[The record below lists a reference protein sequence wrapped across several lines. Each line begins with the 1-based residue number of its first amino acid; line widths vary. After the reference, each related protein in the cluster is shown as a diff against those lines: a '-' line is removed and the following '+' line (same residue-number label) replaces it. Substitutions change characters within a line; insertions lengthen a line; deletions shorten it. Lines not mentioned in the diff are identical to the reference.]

1 MKNMKNVTITFFAL
15 CCAAM
20 TASSRERGSSGFSRG
35 SDSRSTDVRA
45 SAAYR
50 SSSQD
55 AVRSP
60 SPAAATPRYG
70 GSFTPAARPAET
82 ARAYDSGSTRAAP
95 AVTRSYTTP
104 SVASGRAEPSFRV
117 QRDTAPRPAGVIRT
131 TPEVQRPAATTRAVI
146 RTPEPVREPSIRTP
160 APVTRTVPTV
170 ERPFVQTPAAPLRT
184 RPVEIGTPAN
194 RTAGEPAVRT
204 LPPRQRPTVM
214 APSEPTRT
222 RPVEIG
228 TPANRTASEP
238 AVRTLPA
245 RQKPTV
251 LTPADTAAR
260 TAVTRTPSREPND
273 RLSASRTATRSSSR
287 EPLAATAR
295 LTAPNTRLAAPS
307 STRGI
312 SNIRYG
318 SSRGIAPSQTP
329 DRLTSAVSLRSA
341 RQDGGQF
348 GTRGGSRAA
357 VTQPLPARTKQGFNT
372 RSFADRKPFSSSR
385 YSDGRNSVYHAPERH
400 SYSSRHEPYYRNGH
414 NDYNDHRGHND
425 HHGNRH
431 SDQWSFHYGA
441 FAPAWYG
448 PVSGLGFAWSNG
460 HVGLSFSSYWPTYY
474 NTRYYD
480 SWSCGGWGYSNLYY
494 GGWRSGWYGGV
505 SYIYNPWPVYR
516 TYYLYEPE
524 PVVVRTETVYINQPA
539 PTTYAVQD
547 PAPATYAVEYPAP
560 ATYAAASP
568 APTTQSIQTAPA
580 AEPVTGAAVP
590 AVPSAETVPVEPCF
604 CPCHC
609 NGQRP
614 CTCAYPCGAE
624 YAVDDETFALSTVYE
639 SYAESLD
646 PETIWSSYAGLDRW
660 DADSDSR
667 LFDATA
673 SAENTPVH

>member
-1 MKNMKNVTITFFAL
+1 MKNMKHVSITIFAL

-20 TASSRERGSSGFSRG
+20 TASSRERGTSGFSRG

-50 SSSQD
+50 SSSPD
-55 AVRSP
+55 AGRSP
-60 SPAAATPRYG
+60 SSAAATTRYG

-104 SVASGRAEPSFRV
+104 SVSSGRAEPAFRV
-117 QRDTAPRPAGVIRT
+117 QRDTASSRPAEVIRPA
-131 TPEVQRPAATTRAVI
+131 PEVQRPAATTRAVI
-146 RTPEPVREPSIRTP
+146 RTPEPVREPSIRTVT
-160 APVTRTVPTV
+160 PVTRTVPTV
-170 ERPFVQTPAAPLRT
+170 ERPLVQTPAAPLRT
-184 RPVEIGTPAN
+184 RPVEIGAPAAN
-194 RTAGEPAVRT
+194 RTSSEPAVRT
-204 LPPRQRPTVM
+204 LPARQRPTVM
-214 APSEPTRT
+214 TPAEPTRT

-228 TPANRTASEP
+228 APANRTASEP

-251 LTPADTAAR
+251 LTHADAAAR
-260 TAVTRTPSREPND
+260 TAITRTPSREPNE
-273 RLSASRTATRSSSR
+273 RLSSSPTATRSSSR

-307 STRGI
+307 STR
-312 SNIRYG
+312 STSSIRYG
-318 SSRGIAPSQTP
+318 SSRGIAPSLTP

-341 RQDGGQF
+341 RQDGRQF
-348 GTRGGSRAA
+348 RTLGDSQAA
-357 VTQPLPARTKQGFNT
+357 VTQPLPTRTKQGFNT
-372 RSFADRKPFSSSR
+372 RTFADRKPFSSSR
-385 YSDGRNSVYHAPERH
+385 YSDGRNSVYHAPERY

-414 NDYNDHRGHND
+414 NDHRGHND

-431 SDQWSFHYGA
+431 HGGWYIYGA
-441 FAPAWYG
+441 FAPAWYCA
-448 PVSGLGFAWSNG
+448 PVYGSGFAWSNG
-460 HVGLSFSSYWPTYY
+460 HVGFSFSSYWPTYY
-474 NTRYYD
+474 HTRYYD

-494 GGWRSGWYGGV
+494 GGWRSGWYGGI

-524 PVVVRTETVYINQPA
+524 PVVVRTETVYVNQPA
-539 PTTYAVQD
+539 PTSYVVES
-547 PAPATYAVEYPAP
+547 PAPTAYAAETAVP
-560 ATYAAASP
+560 ATYAAAGPGTATQVIQAQP
-568 APTTQSIQTAPA
+568 AAAPA
-580 AEPVTGAAVP
+580 VGMAAPSVAE
-590 AVPSAETVPVEPCF
+590 VPVEPCF

-624 YAVDDETFALSTVYE
+624 YAVDEETFDLSNVYE

-660 DADSDSR
+660 DAEADPR
-667 LFDATA
+667 FFDATA
-673 SAENTPVH
+673 AADNTPQR